1 MTTLLHTSTKVLT
14 ELTRYLYAAQVV
26 STWKLWGERVS
37 DCGRFEVLWLEVAT
51 IFYYK
56 TIEVFLQVRTTRD
69 LWYPEFGPKPGW
81 DSTQKNKPAQKYNIF
96 SLQTTGRGVKLRNAP
111 LFLFCFVLCQIEFH
125 PVLTS
130 YNCTTTIITLEPCS
144 LHAEFQHF
152 IPRFNKNFP
161 SLYFTLGDLTQRG
174 GGG

>member
-14 ELTRYLYAAQVV
+14 ELTRYLYAAQLV

-81 DSTQKNKPAQKYNIF
+81 DSTPKKQTCTKVQYF
-96 SLQTTGRGVKLRNAP
+96 SLQTTGRWVKLRNAP
-111 LFLFCFVLCQIEFH
+111 LFLFFLLGAKLEFH

-130 YNCTTTIITLEPCS
+130 
-144 LHAEFQHF
+144 
-152 IPRFNKNFP
+152 
-161 SLYFTLGDLTQRG
+161 
-174 GGG
+174 

>member
-81 DSTQKNKPAQKYNIF
+81 DSTQKNKPAQKYNILAF
-96 SLQTTGRGVKLRNAP
+96 KQRAEGSNSEMHH
-111 LFLFCFVLCQIEFH
+111 FFCFVLFCAKLSFIQFW
-125 PVLTS
+125 PP
-130 YNCTTTIITLEPCS
+130 TIVQL
-144 LHAEFQHF
+144 L
-152 IPRFNKNFP
+152 
-161 SLYFTLGDLTQRG
+161 
-174 GGG
+174 